1 MFRRFMNVLRSFF
14 GLFIRGMENPELLL
28 QQYIDDMR
36 AQVPKMN
43 DTVAEV
49 MKTEVLLRGQVEK
62 LEKKAIE
69 LDQQV
74 IAAVKLGPQY
84 EEEAKMLIQELEQTK
99 IHLEETKAQYQTAQA
114 ASQQAKNARDDYMRQ
129 MNAKIQEA
137 QRALSRAKQAKMQEQ
152 LSGMMMSFQTGDQ
165 SDTLERMTEKID
177 ERAAKAQARV
187 ELATSGVDNRL
198 QEIKRKSQT
207 AAVDSKLLEYKRQLG
222 MIPDE
227 IEAPKTMLPL
237 EAETSTPQQQTPQ
250 TQTQSQQG

>member
-1 MFRRFMNVLRSFF
+1 MFRRFMNVIRSFF
-14 GLFIRGMENPELLL
+14 GLFVRGMENPELLL

-36 AQVPKMN
+36 SQVPKMN

-49 MKTEVLLRGQVEK
+49 MKTEVLLRGQLEK
-62 LEKKAIE
+62 LEKRVQE

-99 IHLEETKAQYQTAQA
+99 VHLEETRAQYETAKQA
-114 ASQQAKNARDDYMRQ
+114 STQAKSARDDYMRQ
-129 MNAKIQEA
+129 MNGKIQEA

-187 ELATSGVDNRL
+187 ELATNSVDSRL
-198 QEIKRKSQT
+198 QDIKRKSQT

-222 MIPDE
+222 MVPDE
-227 IEAPKTMLPL
+227 TESPKTMTPVT
-237 EAETSTPQQQTPQ
+237 EAAPVQAPP
-250 TQTQSQQG
+250 TQTQQQ